1 MVDPSNLIDLEDEL
15 EKKHVKEG
23 YQMGYEKGQLAGQEE
38 GYSQGLLEGAKRGSE
53 VGFYGGSAMTL
64 IQLLKNKE
72 ATEEGNNKHSTKIL
86 TKLNELL
93 ELVENFPKEN
103 ETLCE
108 DKLNT
113 LRIKYKHVTSMLN
126 IKLS

>member
-1 MVDPSNLIDLEDEL
+1 MVEPSNLVDLEEEL

-23 YQMGYEKGQLAGQEE
+23 YQLGYQKGQEAGKDE
-38 GYSQGLLEGAKRGSE
+38 GYSQGLIEGEKRGSE

-64 IQLLKNKE
+64 IQLLKNKD
-72 ATEEGNNKHSTKIL
+72 TTNEGNKQSTKIL
-86 TKLNELL
+86 IKLNELL

-103 ETLCE
+103 ETYCE

-113 LRIKYKHVTSMLN
+113 IRVKFKQVTSMLN
-126 IKLS
+126 IKLQ